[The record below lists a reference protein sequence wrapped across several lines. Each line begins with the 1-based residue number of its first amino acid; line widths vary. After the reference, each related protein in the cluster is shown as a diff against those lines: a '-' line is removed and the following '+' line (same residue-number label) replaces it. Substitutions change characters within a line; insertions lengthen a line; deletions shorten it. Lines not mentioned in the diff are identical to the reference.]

1 MRRSVK
7 LNGTIKVGLGQSPS
21 GKVLDG
27 NTRYLHFYTSH
38 DSKQEQIDK
47 LKTALQWH
55 KETGKRMFYSYRSY
69 REIKE
74 DWIINRIKMLQE
86 VQYKEI

>member
-1 MRRSVK
+1 MRRSIK

-27 NTRYLHFYTSH
+27 STRYTHFYTSH
-38 DSKQEQIDK
+38 ENEQEQIDK

-55 KETGKRMFYSYRSY
+55 KETGKKMFYSHNYRAY
-69 REIKE
+69 REITE
-74 DWIINRIKMLQE
+74 DWINNRIEMLQE
-86 VQYKEI
+86 V